1 MFLIFTDGILRKTK
15 SETTGFLHLLRFNKV
30 QGDINDILLK
40 ISDNAVD
47 QCFSNFLLT
56 WPRCYR
62 QTCL

>member
-56 WPRCYR
+56 
-62 QTCL
+62 